1 MPIKKNLLIPL
12 FIAFIFIFTIV
23 LYNQNQV
30 KEIDKFT
37 NTEFGEWAS
46 VLATGTCDPSKHN
59 IKGWAYANPIG
70 PISLSCTNET
80 APVNYGVNIHENVSQ
95 NATCSGTINC
105 DEYIPAYASSNYS
118 YIKITG
124 VGNGGGSGTITIP
137 DNVYSVDLTVVGGGA
152 AGGASY
158 GASFGGAGGYVKN
171 QLGYPVS
178 PGDVINITVG
188 AGGVYN
194 GTDTISK
201 KGKGSVFG
209 SINSG
214 DTVEKAS
221 YSGGGSGGGY
231 GYLLSSMNVN
241 GGRGGSDGG
250 DGLPGGPGQGSTTK
264 GIIDQVLYAGGG
276 GGGTA
281 AAGRNGGDGGQIGGP
296 FAFGKAGG
304 GGSPSAYNGEDGSPH
319 TGSGG
324 GGAANHNGIWG
335 VPGKGGSGVII
346 VRYLKPQIKDLS
358 GYAWSPA
365 IGPISFNES
374 EICANGN
381 CIGAF
386 PSGASRTTSYG
397 AKVEYVSDGVA
408 KITGWARALGA
419 CDFDFAAGH
428 CTTNGAGSDAGGW
441 DGWIKFDKDS
451 TINYS
456 KGNIVSWRSNC
467 EHFLC
472 TMGQQTCEIML
483 ESYCNSGNAQHCS
496 DEFSGFNEICAFPVY
511 EHGGDG
517 VGTEYNTY
525 IKSVLGMNGHKRYFV
540 EGTAWGGDILDGRTP
555 PSSVLGEIVF
565 LNAETTYNPNSA
577 CAGAKPVAS
586 FKLGCLNDE
595 VSSSNTCYFNVG
607 SPITLLNESSD
618 LDEGSPCY
626 IPNDIKTSTW
636 SPVGGTVSGRDN
648 SSFIPTDTASYT
660 QNISLT
666 VEDYQGLTSDPFNGS
681 WTLKRAIQA
690 NFSCCIKNVDG
701 GSDCSENGHFKN
713 CGSGF
718 THLTVTE
725 DTKLYLRDN
734 ISLTTQHTIP
744 ASGLSVASR
753 SWTYP
758 QGAVSGSGENIN
770 IPIKQGGIIT
780 LTATDASGDD
790 TEPKELDIMFKK
802 INKNPDFKEIPF
814 D

>member
-1 MPIKKNLLIPL
+1 MPIKKNLLISL

-30 KEIDKFT
+30 KEI
-37 NTEFGEWAS
+37 NTFDNNFLGEWEQVFAD
-46 VLATGTCDPSKHN
+46 TPCDGSSHN
-59 IKGWAYANPIG
+59 IEGWAYANPIG
-70 PISLSCTNET
+70 PISLSCTNQN
-80 APVNYGVNIHENVSQ
+80 APVNYGVNIIENFSSQ
-95 NATCSGTINC
+95 VECSGNITC
-105 DEYIPAYASSNYS
+105 EAYTPPNY
-118 YIKITG
+118 TG
-124 VGNGGGSGTITIP
+124 STNYHHVRIVGNNNGAGSGTFTVP
-137 DNVYSVDLTVVGGGA
+137 HGLSMLDVTVVGGGA
-152 AGGASY
+152 AGY
-158 GASFGGAGGYVKN
+158 KWGGAGGYVKTEKN
-171 QLGYPVS
+171 YK
-178 PGDVINITVG
+178 VIQDESINVVVG
-188 AGGVYN
+188 AGGIFDFN
-194 GTDTISK
+194 SNPSNIRI
-201 KGKGSVFG
+201 GKGSSFG
-209 SINSG
+209 SVLVNDTREEIRNSSNG
-214 DTVEKAS
+214 QFIMS
-221 YSGGGSGGGY
+221 NGGSGGG
-231 GYLLSSMNVN
+231 GYTQTPTQ
-241 GGRGGSDGG
+241 GGRGGSNGSDGI
-250 DGLPGGPGQGSTTK
+250 DCIYPGGTGQHLTTI
-264 GIIDQVLYAGGG
+264 GIDGNMYAAGGG
-276 GGGTA
+276 GGGALA
-281 AAGRNGGDGGQIGGP
+281 AAAYGGVDSFESNIKGRAATNRGATGGTP
-296 FAFGKAGG
+296 N
-304 GGSPSAYNGEDGSPH
+304 PN

-324 GGAANHNGIWG
+324 GAGFYYNGQWSNGGNGA
-335 VPGKGGSGVII
+335 SGVII
-346 VRYLKPQIKDLS
+346 VRFPKLNAKELS
-358 GYAWSPA
+358 GYAWSSA
-365 IGPISFNES
+365 IGPISFNKN
-374 EICANGN
+374 EICASGF
-381 CIGAF
+381 CTDAEF
-386 PSGASRTTSYG
+386 PASNTSTKHV
-397 AKVEYVSDGVA
+397 AKIEYVKSGVA

-419 CDFDFAAGH
+419 CDFDGKK

-441 DGWIKFDKDS
+441 DGWIKFDGSAITSS
-451 TINYS
+451 TAEPYFI
-456 KGNIVSWRSNC
+456 KEGNK
-467 EHFLC
+467 
-472 TMGQQTCEIML
+472 
-483 ESYCNSGNAQHCS
+483 
-496 DEFSGFNEICAFPVY
+496 
-511 EHGGDG
+511 
-517 VGTEYNTY
+517 YNTV
-525 IKSVLGMNGHKRYFV
+525 IKTVSGEHLILGN
-540 EGTAWGGDILDGRTP
+540 AWGGDLLDTRTP
-555 PSSVLGEIVF
+555 PSAVLGEIRYID
-565 LNAETTYNPNSA
+565 AKTTYNPNSA